1 MALPFNPSAGSL
13 DQPPIAL
20 PERLDTSR
28 FGAAYF
34 AVASNAGAL
43 VYAPAGTLVDR
54 TLLRVDRDGRA
65 APLMEMRAPYDYQ
78 TLSPDGRRVA
88 AVIVSEQGTD
98 IWLIDRDRGT
108 RTRFTAGGT
117 SAFPV
122 WSPDGSK
129 IAFQSTASGP
139 WNLFW
144 KPVDGTAEMQ
154 PILSTSAVGEWPPR
168 TGANLLPGTLPTL
181 SGGGLQVPISW
192 TRDGSTLAFVER
204 KPDGD
209 RDIWVVS
216 PGGDPAP
223 FLVTPFDEH
232 SPRLSPDG
240 KWLAYVSNES
250 GRSDVHVEPF
260 PGPGPKW
267 LVSTD
272 GGTDPVW
279 AKSGGELFFRRARQM
294 MLVSVVLREEFSSSR
309 PQRLFDLP
317 FDARDDQ
324 ATFDASPEGTW
335 FLTSGSDC
343 GAPPPELH
351 MVLDWF
357 NELRSRQP

>member
-1 MALPFNPSAGSL
+1 M
-13 DQPPIAL
+13 
-20 PERLDTSR
+20 
-28 FGAAYF
+28 
-34 AVASNAGAL
+34 
-43 VYAPAGTLVDR
+43 
-54 TLLRVDRDGRA
+54 
-65 APLMEMRAPYDYQ
+65 
-78 TLSPDGRRVA
+78 
-88 AVIVSEQGTD
+88 
-98 IWLIDRDRGT
+98 
-108 RTRFTAGGT
+108 
-117 SAFPV
+117 
-122 WSPDGSK
+122 
-129 IAFQSTASGP
+129 
-139 WNLFW
+139 
-144 KPVDGTAEMQ
+144 DGTAEMQ

-181 SGGGLQVPISW
+181 SGGGLPVPNLLDAGWLDAGVCRAKAGRRSRYLGRFSRW
-192 TRDGSTLAFVER
+192 R
-204 KPDGD
+204 P
-209 RDIWVVS
+209 
-216 PGGDPAP
+216 PP

-250 GRSDVHVEPF
+250 GRSDVYVQPF

-272 GGTDPVW
+272 GGTNPVW

-294 MLVSVVLREEFSSSR
+294 MLVSVVLREEFFSSR

-317 FDARDDQ
+317 FDARDNQ

-335 FLTSGSDC
+335 FLTSGSDR